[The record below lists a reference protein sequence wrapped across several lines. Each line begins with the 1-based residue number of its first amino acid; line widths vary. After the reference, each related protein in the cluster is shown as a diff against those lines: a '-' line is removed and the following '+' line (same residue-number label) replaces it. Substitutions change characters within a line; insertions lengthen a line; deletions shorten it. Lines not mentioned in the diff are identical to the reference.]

1 LKSGN
6 PSISILMPVKNAE
19 PFLTNCINS
28 ILSQTETDWELIAV
42 NDGSTDH
49 SKAILEQFSK
59 TDKRI
64 QVLVN
69 DGVGIIDALR
79 LAYSRSN
86 GNLITRMDADD
97 IMPPLKLETL
107 KRNLLSFKK
116 GNIAI
121 GQVKYF
127 SDEGLKDGYRYYESW
142 LNRLTKNGTN
152 YSDIY
157 RECVIPSPCWM
168 VFREDLDKC
177 GAFDSDVY
185 PEDYDLCFRFYGNG
199 LKPIPS
205 SDVLH
210 HWRDHNS
217 RSSRN
222 DPNYADNRFLDLKLH
237 WFLELDHQPKKTLV
251 VWGAASKGKA
261 LAKGLLKA
269 GVNFRWMCNN
279 PNKINKHVYDKLIEN
294 VEGISDLSDLQVL
307 VAVANKDEQA
317 DIREQL
323 TYEEAF
329 FFC

>member
-1 LKSGN
+1 M
-6 PSISILMPVKNAE
+6 ISILMPVKNAE
-19 PFLTNCINS
+19 PFLTNCLHS
-28 ILSQTETDWELIAV
+28 ILSQTETDWEVIAV
-42 NDGSTDH
+42 NDRSSDN
-49 SKAILEQFSK
+49 SKAILEQFAQA
-59 TDKRI
+59 DKRI
-64 QVLVN
+64 HVLDN
-69 DGVGIIDALR
+69 DGVGIIAALR
-79 LAYSRSN
+79 LAYSKSQ

-97 IMPPLKLETL
+97 LMPPIKLEML
-107 KRNLLSFKK
+107 KRNLLSFGKK
-116 GNIAI
+116 NLAVGL
-121 GQVKYF
+121 VKYF

-142 LNRLTKNGTN
+142 LNGLTENGTN

-199 LKPIPS
+199 LKPIPCS
-205 SDVLH
+205 EVLH
-210 HWRDHNS
+210 YWRDHSS

-251 VWGAASKGKA
+251 VWGAASKGKD

-269 GVNFRWMCNN
+269 GVDFRWMCNN
-279 PNKINKHVYDKLIEN
+279 PNKINKHVYDTLIEN
-294 VEGISDLSDLQVL
+294 VSGISDLKELQVL
-307 VAVANKDEQA
+307 VAVANKNEQA
-317 DIREQL
+317 EIREQL
-323 TYEEAF
+323 TDEEAF

>member
-1 LKSGN
+1 
-6 PSISILMPVKNAE
+6 MPVKNAE
-19 PFLTNCINS
+19 PFLTDCINS
-28 ILSQTETDWELIAV
+28 ILSQTETDWELLAV
-42 NDGSTDH
+42 NDGSTDN
-49 SKAILEQFSK
+49 SKVILEQFAK
-59 TDKRI
+59 ADKRI
-64 QVLVN
+64 HVLDN
-69 DGVGIIDALR
+69 DGAGIIDALR
-79 LAYSRSN
+79 LAYSRSK

-97 IMPPLKLETL
+97 IMPPIKLEIL
-107 KRNLLSFKK
+107 KRNLLSFGK
-116 GNIAI
+116 GNVAL

-127 SDEGLKDGYRYYESW
+127 SDEGLRDGYRYYEAW
-142 LNRLTKNGTN
+142 LNGLSENGTN

-168 VFREDLDKC
+168 VFREDLDTC
-177 GAFDSDVY
+177 GAFNSDVY

-205 SDVLH
+205 SEVLH
-210 HWRDHNS
+210 HWRDHSS

-237 WFLELDHQPKKTLV
+237 WFLKLDHHPKKTLV

-269 GVNFRWMCNN
+269 GVDFRWMCNN

-294 VEGISDLSDLQVL
+294 VEAISAIDDLQAL

-317 DIREQL
+317 NIREHL
-323 TYEEAF
+323 TDEQAF